1 MTSSV
6 DDIVWMCVIETRL
19 AGTLKEVK
27 KMAKETLNVEGM
39 SCGHCK
45 SAVEGA
51 LKNLDGVS
59 EAEVNLDS
67 GQVDVTFD
75 ESKVTVEAMKE
86 AVEDQGYD
94 VA

>member
-1 MTSSV
+1 
-6 DDIVWMCVIETRL
+6 
-19 AGTLKEVK
+19 
-27 KMAKETLNVEGM
+27 MAKKTLNVEGM
-39 SCGHCK
+39 TCGHCK
-45 SAVEGA
+45 ASVEGA
-51 LKNLDGVS
+51 LKKLDGVS

-86 AVEDQGYD
+86 AVEEQGYD